1 MFFFVV
7 GAVGEDFEYIL
18 IEVFFL
24 FEEGLDTESLLWD
37 DCEEF
42 VVFFEGDLVL
52 GVGLFGGF
60 FPQL

>member
-24 FEEGLDTESLLWD
+24 FEEGLDTESLL
-37 DCEEF
+37 
-42 VVFFEGDLVL
+42 
-52 GVGLFGGF
+52 
-60 FPQL
+60 